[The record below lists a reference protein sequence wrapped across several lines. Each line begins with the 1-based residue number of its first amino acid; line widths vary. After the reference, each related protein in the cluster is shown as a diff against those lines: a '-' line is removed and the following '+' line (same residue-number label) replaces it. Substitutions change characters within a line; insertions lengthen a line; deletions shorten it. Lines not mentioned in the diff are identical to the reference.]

1 MGVTDSIT
9 PAKGLKGIVVDTT
22 KLCLID
28 AERGVLIYCGYD
40 IHDLAN
46 HSNFEEVTY
55 LLLHGKLPTKDEYE
69 RFCEQ
74 LRNNRYVP
82 DTVAKVIEHIK
93 DAPPMD
99 VLRTAVSVL
108 GAIDPE
114 AGDNS
119 LEASMRKGIRLIAQL
134 PTIVAMHERIRRGK
148 KPVEPNPEL
157 SHAANFLYMMRGTPP
172 SEEEA
177 KAIDLDLL
185 LHAEHSS
192 NASAFAVRVTAS
204 TLSDIHSAVVS
215 GIAALKGPLHGGAA
229 EAVADMAIEV
239 GSPDRA
245 YKYVQEKLAK
255 KERIM
260 GFGHRVY
267 KTEDPRAR
275 HMRELAR
282 VLSEKH
288 GDRRIFEILLSIEE
302 AMKPLQSRGICVNV
316 DFYCGC
322 IYYFLGI
329 PKDMY
334 VCMFALGRIVG
345 WVAHALEQYSDNVL
359 IRPLL
364 HYVGPTNLSY
374 TPIDKRS

>member
-1 MGVTDSIT
+1 MDSIT
-9 PAKGLKGIVVDTT
+9 PAKGLKGVIADTT

-28 AERGVLIYCGYD
+28 AERGVLLYCGYD
-40 IHDLAN
+40 IHDLAA
-46 HSNFEEVTY
+46 HSNFEEVAY
-55 LLLHGKLPTKDEYE
+55 LLLYGKLPTRREYE
-69 RFCEQ
+69 SFKEELYC
-74 LRNNRYVP
+74 NRYVP
-82 DTVAKVIEHIK
+82 DAIMKIIELVK

-99 VLRTAVSVL
+99 VLRTAVSAL

-114 AGDNS
+114 IRDNS
-119 LEASMRKGIRLIAQL
+119 YEATIRKGIRIIAQL
-134 PTIVAMHERIRRGK
+134 PTVVAAHERIRKGLE
-148 KPVEPNPEL
+148 PIEPNPQL
-157 SHAANFLYMMRGTPP
+157 SHAANFLYMMRGEPP

-192 NASAFAVRVTAS
+192 NASAFAARVTAS
-204 TLSDIHSAVVS
+204 TLADIYAAIVS

-229 EAVADMAIEV
+229 EAVADMAMEV
-239 GSPDRA
+239 GSPEKA
-245 YKYVQEKLAK
+245 YEYVREKLAR

-288 GDRRIFEILLSIEE
+288 GDRYILSILLAIEE
-302 AMKPLQSRGICVNV
+302 AMKPLQSKGIYVNV

-322 IYYFLGI
+322 IYYFLNI

-334 VCMFALGRIVG
+334 VCMFALGRVVG
-345 WVAHALEQYSDNVL
+345 WVAHVLEQYASNVL

-364 HYVGPTNLSY
+364 HYVGPTNLRY
-374 TPIDKRS
+374 TPIDER

>member
-1 MGVTDSIT
+1 MNPIT
-9 PAKGLKGIVVDTT
+9 PAKGLKGVVVDTT

-28 AERGVLIYCGYD
+28 AERGVLVYRGYD
-40 IHDLAN
+40 IHDLAT
-46 HSNFEEVTY
+46 HSNFEEVAY
-55 LLLHGKLPTKDEYE
+55 LLLYSKLPMRKEYE
-69 RFCEQ
+69 CFCEQ
-74 LRNNRYVP
+74 LRQNRSVP
-82 DTVAKVIEHIK
+82 DVVVEIIERIK

-99 VLRTAVSVL
+99 VLRTAVSAL
-108 GAIDPE
+108 GAIDPDS
-114 AGDNS
+114 GDNS
-119 LEASMRKGIRLIAQL
+119 SEATLRKGIKLIAQL
-134 PTIVAMHERIRRGK
+134 PTIVATHERLRRGL
-148 KPVEPNPEL
+148 KPVEPNPKL
-157 SHAANFLYMMRGTPP
+157 SHAANFLYMMRGKPP
-172 SEEEA
+172 TEEEA

-204 TLSDIHSAVVS
+204 TLADIHAAIVA

-229 EAVADMAIEV
+229 EAVADMALEV
-239 GSPDRA
+239 GSPERA
-245 YKYVQEKLAK
+245 YEYVREKLAR

-267 KTEDPRAR
+267 RTEDPRAR
-275 HMRELAR
+275 HMRELAK
-282 VLSEKH
+282 VLSEKS
-288 GDRRIFEILLSIEE
+288 GDKRIFETLLAIEE
-302 AMKPLQSRGICVNV
+302 AMKPLQSKGIYVNV

-345 WVAHALEQYSDNVL
+345 WVAHALEQYNDNVL

-364 HYVGPTNLSY
+364 HYDGPTNLRY
-374 TPIDKRS
+374 IPMDER